1 MSPSATDK
9 HLFYAEM
16 AKLLEAGFDIRRAG
30 AVLADTRLP
39 AAQAALLRDLNRGLD
54 AGESITSA
62 FGKDPKV
69 ISPLERSIIGAGE
82 RGGKLA
88 PAFQHLADY
97 FGMVASARREVVMGL
112 IYPIII
118 LHLGIFIGI
127 VPAALM
133 QGEMSAGEILGSLVM
148 TLFVV
153 YGIAFLVVLA
163 LRAVLKLA
171 PEHAGIDRL
180 INRIPW
186 VGKARRNLAMA
197 RFCKVYHSC
206 VLAGISMS
214 ETAGIAAEASRSG
227 MVREAGARL
236 VALAK
241 TGQPLGPRFLAEA
254 AFPKNFAR
262 SYATGEEAGTLDT
275 DLARWSK
282 LFQDDAESSMK
293 SAALMLPKVL
303 YFFILLFV
311 AWKIVGVYSGYYESI
326 FEQLGD

>member
-30 AVLADTRLP
+30 AVLADTRIP
-39 AAQAALLRDLNRGLD
+39 ASQAALLRDLNRGLD
-54 AGESITSA
+54 AGESITAA
-62 FGKDPKV
+62 FGKDRKA

-97 FGMVASARREVVMGL
+97 FGMVASARREVVMAL
-112 IYPIII
+112 IYPVII
-118 LHLGIFIGI
+118 LHLGIFIGM

-133 QGEMSAGEILGSLVM
+133 QGEMSASEMIGSLAM
-148 TLFVV
+148 TLCAV
-153 YGIAFLVVLA
+153 YAIALLVIFG
-163 LRAVLKLA
+163 LRAVLKMA
-171 PEHAGIDRL
+171 PEHASIDRV

-227 MVREAGARL
+227 AVREAGARL
-236 VALAK
+236 VELAK
-241 TGQPLGPRFLAEA
+241 TGQPLGPCFLAES
-254 AFPKNFAR
+254 AFPQNFAR

-282 LFQDDAESSMK
+282 LFQDDAESSVK

-311 AWKIVGVYSGYYESI
+311 AWKIVGVYNGYYESI
-326 FEQLGD
+326 FEQLGE